1 MAGLKTRERWLL
13 GAALTV
19 AVTVLGDL
27 YVVEPVLQRN
37 RETRELIGA
46 RQGLLQRQQRLVTR
60 QAQYAT
66 ELAALEADIARYRAR
81 LLPGERAP
89 LAASELQ
96 KLVKATA
103 QEAGVDV
110 RSERIL
116 AATER
121 GAFTEVPLEVT
132 LAGPIRALVT
142 LFAQLDAAPVILTVS
157 DVKLRVVSVSAPRE
171 LSVTL
176 SLAGYIPAAAGGG
189 GAHPAPAP
197 GESRRRPGA

>member
-19 AVTVLGDL
+19 AVAVLGDL
-27 YVVEPVLQRN
+27 YVVEPVLERS
-37 RETRELIGA
+37 RETRDLIA
-46 RQGLLQRQQRLVTR
+46 VRQGLLQRQQRLVTR

-116 AATER
+116 AATDR
-121 GAFTEVPLEVT
+121 GAFTEVPIEVT

-142 LFAQLDAAPVILTVS
+142 LFAKLDGAPVVLTVN

-171 LSVTL
+171 LSATL
-176 SLAGYIPAAAGGG
+176 SLAGYIPATSGGG
-189 GAHPAPAP
+189 GTRPAP
-197 GESRRRPGA
+197 GDSRRPPGA